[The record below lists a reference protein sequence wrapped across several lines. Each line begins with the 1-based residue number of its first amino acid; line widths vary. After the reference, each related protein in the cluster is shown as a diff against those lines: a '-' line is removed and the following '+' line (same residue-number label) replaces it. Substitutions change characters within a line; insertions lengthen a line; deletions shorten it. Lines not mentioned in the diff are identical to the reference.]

1 MILIFSNQHIEET
14 ILRKKGIKLTIS
26 QDMPTNQILLN
37 SMTKLLTREAMYQ
50 IRSMFINLLVMLNID
65 QIQQNLMDQPH
76 TKLSSLVRQ
85 LNKLNSK
92 SIMPI
97 KQMIFPLMVI
107 RLMETFIRSIKL
119 MFNNLKGV
127 VTHST
132 QEVQEDLMV
141 TRVIMT

>member
-26 QDMPTNQILLN
+26 QDMPTNRILLN